1 MKLLRCYVQNY
12 GKLHEF
18 SYDFNNG
25 LNIIL
30 QENGWGKSTFA
41 SFIKSMLFGLPST
54 TKHDLDQNERAKY
67 TPWQGGSFG
76 GWLEFTLDG
85 LPYRVERT
93 FGETKSKD
101 KVKFYDLK
109 TNQEIEDE
117 NFVENKLGIN
127 ADTFMRSTFVEQGVF
142 STASNES
149 IKARLGKLLQNDSN
163 FELSAVDKK
172 LLEKQTSYRLLK
184 GKGGKIYNLEMEQVD
199 ARQKIAEASAAAQ
212 EIKVLSQKMTEINT
226 QSEIIEQQIK
236 VLRETQDRINEQ
248 KAKQGMREYY
258 QNLVQD
264 YEKAKQKHAEIL
276 QSFGATPP
284 TKDDLIRLDEIQR
297 KYEQLRLKLE
307 TFETNSQS
315 QKMAEL
321 KGYFAV
327 GVPTDEELT
336 HASDLLKRLR
346 SMPDEDGIKAINQ
359 KPKSTKPSGIIA
371 AALGGIILVLA
382 VIFGFVQSRLII
394 GIAGLVVGLVAIGVG
409 LYHIL
414 KKPENLIN
422 VVGYYPVGERNDLI
436 ERLERFVTKYGE
448 DASHFEDA
456 IYNIRYK
463 KQQLAELQQ
472 NGEQIAEQKDELI
485 KEVQKNHDVLTE
497 YYATYFDKTD
507 DFTQCYHDLTG
518 KCRELAFASKDIED
532 KQKKIEE
539 FRDKQQI
546 PEDEESNASV
556 NTDTDVLRKQI
567 VEQESRKD
575 EFAEQQNKIK
585 SQIYSLSRSADTL
598 EFYTNKVA
606 ELDEQLAEA
615 NERWEIIKL
624 TREMLLEAKDNLTSK
639 YLAPLCGAFGE
650 FSDKLLGEK
659 FDGVSIDTDLNVLI
673 ETQGAKKDT
682 KYFSQG
688 IRDVI
693 ELCLRLALVK
703 VLFDG
708 DMPPLIL
715 DDPFYNLDDKKMKNA
730 MELVHELSSEVQVV
744 YLACHSSRA

>member
-18 SYDFNNG
+18 NYDFNSD

-41 SFIKSMLFGLPST
+41 NFIKSMLFGMPST

-67 TPWQGGSFG
+67 TPWQGGVFG

-85 LPYRVERT
+85 LSYRVERS

-101 KVKFYDLK
+101 KVKIYDLK
-109 TNQEIEDE
+109 TNQEISDY
-117 NFVENKLGIN
+117 NLVENKLGIN
-127 ADTFMRSTFVEQGVF
+127 ADTFMRSTFVEQGIF
-142 STASNES
+142 SNASDES
-149 IKARLGKLLQNDSN
+149 IKARLGKLIQNDSN
-163 FELSAVDKK
+163 FEWSAVDKK
-172 LLEKQTSYRLLK
+172 LQEKQTSYRLLK

-199 ARQKIAEASAAAQ
+199 TRQKIAEASSATQ
-212 EIKVLSQKMTEINT
+212 EIKVLSQKMTEINK
-226 QSEIIEQQIK
+226 QIEIIEQQIK
-236 VLRETQDRINEQ
+236 ILRETQDRLNEQ

-276 QSFGATPP
+276 QSFGSSPP
-284 TKDDLIRLDEIQR
+284 TKDDLIKLDEIQR

-315 QKMAEL
+315 QKLAEL
-321 KGYFAV
+321 KEYFV
-327 GVPTDEELT
+327 SGVPTDEELT

-346 SMPDEDGIKAINQ
+346 GMPDDDGIKAINQ
-359 KPKSTKPSGIIA
+359 KPKNTKLSGIVSTVF
-371 AALGGIILVLA
+371 GGIIIILA
-382 VIFGFVQSRLII
+382 IVFGFAQAHTII
-394 GIAGLVVGLVAIGVG
+394 GVVGLVVGLIAIGVG

-414 KKPENLIN
+414 KKPENLAN
-422 VVGYYPVGERNDLI
+422 VVGYYPIGERKDLQQ
-436 ERLERFVTKYGE
+436 RLENFVIKYGE
-448 DASHFEDA
+448 DSSHFEDA
-456 IYNIRYK
+456 LYNIRYK
-463 KQQLAELQQ
+463 KQQLSELQQ
-472 NGEQIAEQKDELI
+472 NGEQIAGQKDELV
-485 KEVQKNHDVLTE
+485 KDVQKNHDILTE

-518 KCRELAFASKDIED
+518 KCRELTFAEKNIED

-539 FRDKQQI
+539 FKQKQQI
-546 PEDEESNASV
+546 PENE
-556 NTDTDVLRKQI
+556 DTNLVSDMDTNILRNQI
-567 VEQESRKD
+567 VEQEYRKD

-585 SQIYSLSRSADTL
+585 SQIYSLSKSADTL
-598 EFYTNKVA
+598 EYYTNKEM
-606 ELDEQLAEA
+606 ELNEQLVEA
-615 NERWEIIKL
+615 NEQWEIIKL
-624 TREMLLEAKDNLTSK
+624 TRELLQEAKDNLTSK
-639 YLAPLCGAFGE
+639 YLSPLCSAFSD
-650 FSDKLLGEK
+650 FSDKLLGKK
-659 FDGVSIDTDLNVLI
+659 FDGVSIDTDLNVMI
-673 ETQGAKKDT
+673 EAQGSKKNT

-688 IRDVI
+688 IRDTI

-708 DMPPLIL
+708 DMPPMIL

-730 MELVHELSSEVQVV
+730 MKLVHELSSEVQVI